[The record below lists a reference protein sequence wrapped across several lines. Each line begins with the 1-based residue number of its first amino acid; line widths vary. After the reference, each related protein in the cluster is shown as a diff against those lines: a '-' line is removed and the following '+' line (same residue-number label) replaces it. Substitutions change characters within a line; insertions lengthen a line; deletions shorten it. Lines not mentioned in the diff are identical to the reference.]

1 MVNDWHDVFPKTD
14 LLGGYIGDRNYPLCT
29 DLPKRHALRK
39 GATYRLLGSSNTPE
53 LLFEPTASG
62 DNNWGDKP
70 FLERLELSTAS
81 PLYKVLCVDVNGQC
95 TYPGKVVLQQNLDYS
110 DANLRNGLEYTSES
124 LRTVRVRNGRSAI
137 YYEYVRQPCVELSFF
152 RDGFKVQQT
161 PTLVAG
167 SNPRVYTVE
176 NSLCA
181 DPRRDV
187 ATGRYIFNCLE
198 CYFVLQGVKMLTEV
212 FVASRIMLPA

>member
-1 MVNDWHDVFPKTD
+1 MNDWHDVFPKTD

-53 LLFEPTASG
+53 LVFEPTG
-62 DNNWGDKP
+62 TGENNWGDKP
-70 FLERLELSTAS
+70 FLERLELSTTS
-81 PLYKVLCVDVNGQC
+81 PLYKVLCANVNGQC
-95 TYPGKVVLQQNLDYS
+95 TFPGKVVLQQNLDYS
-110 DANLRNGLEYTSES
+110 DENLRNGLEYTSDS
-124 LRTVRVRNGRSAI
+124 LRTLRVRNGRSAI

-161 PTLVAG
+161 PKLVAG
-167 SNPRVYTVE
+167 TNPRVYTVD

-187 ATGRYIFNCLE
+187 ATGRSIVCFMGCSDCME
-198 CYFVLQGVKMLTEV
+198 GVTMLTV
-212 FVASRIMLPA
+212 VCLCLL

>member
-70 FLERLELSTAS
+70 FLERLELSTVS
-81 PLYKVLCVDVNGQC
+81 PLYKVLCGDVNGQC

-124 LRTVRVRNGRSAI
+124 LRTIRVRSGRSAI

-152 RDGFKVQQT
+152 GDGVKVQQEPKPVSGT
-161 PTLVAG
+161 
-167 SNPRVYTVE
+167 NPRVYTVG

-187 ATGRYIFNCLE
+187 ATGKSIC
-198 CYFVLQGVKMLTEV
+198 
-212 FVASRIMLPA
+212 